1 MLTHNL
7 VETQVVCVR
16 EGGVGGPRISPQ
28 EIYEQ
33 ILGRGC
39 LSVTQYFGVYHNI
52 LINWGKQNIPEISKF
67 ACAASNRG
75 F

>member
-1 MLTHNL
+1 
-7 VETQVVCVR
+7 
-16 EGGVGGPRISPQ
+16 VGGPRISPH
-28 EIYEQ
+28 EMHEQ

-39 LSVTQYFGVYHNI
+39 LSVTQYFGVYQNI
-52 LINWGKQNIPEISKF
+52 LINWGKRNIPEISKF

>member
-1 MLTHNL
+1 MCPI
-7 VETQVVCVR
+7 VVKPLWL
-16 EGGVGGPRISPQ
+16 GGPRISPN

-52 LINWGKQNIPEISKF
+52 LINWGKRNIPEISKF
-67 ACAASNRG
+67 A
-75 F
+75 